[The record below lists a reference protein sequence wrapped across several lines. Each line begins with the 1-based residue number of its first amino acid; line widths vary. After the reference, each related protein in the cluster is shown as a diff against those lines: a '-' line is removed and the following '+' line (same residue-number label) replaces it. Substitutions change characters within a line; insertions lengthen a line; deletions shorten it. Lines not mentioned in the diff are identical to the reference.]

1 MGFVETCHGASLHI
15 LFFYLPAVKDKSGQ
29 IERNVTNSRYIRENI
44 HLSVQGVIGS
54 KMIGDD
60 VRQIMRR
67 EKVDDDENEN
77 HRDGKHRRA
86 SFDQHKDIARCPH
99 LTLKGPGL
107 RNSR

>member
-1 MGFVETCHGASLHI
+1 MGFVETCHGASLHVL
-15 LFFYLPAVKDKSGQ
+15 LFHLPAIKDKSGQ
-29 IERNVTNSRYIRENI
+29 IERNATNSRDIRKNI
-44 HLSVQGVIGS
+44 HLTVQGVIGS

-77 HRDGKHRRA
+77 HRDGEHRRA
-86 SFDQHKDIARCPH
+86 SFDQHKDIAKCPH
-99 LTLKGPGL
+99 LTLNILGL